1 MIEHRAL
8 LVFVFASIA
17 LTAAAQSQSTAPESA
32 AHPVPVVSF
41 GFGPAANMISSIKNA
56 PFSGVVTSQ
65 LDRALDDGTHINR
78 ENQEV
83 VMRDSQG
90 RVYRERTIRSTGASP
105 HDIQLI
111 TLLDP
116 SQHVQYLCTPL
127 KICRT
132 IRYRDPSGLRHPP
145 GFDSRKDPNVTVEDL
160 GTAEMNGI
168 EVDGKR
174 VTRTIPEETVGNDR
188 PFTSVDESWHSKQL
202 DINIQVKRTDPRMGT
217 HTVTMTNIIAGEPDA
232 KYFEIPEGYRIEPM
246 GAMPTQPR
254 PLEPFGPG
262 GVDPGPRDQ

>member
-1 MIEHRAL
+1 MIKPKAL
-8 LVFVFASIA
+8 PLFVFATVA
-17 LTAAAQSQSTAPESA
+17 LAAAQSQTTAPPPA
-32 AHPVPVVSF
+32 QHTVVSF

-56 PFSGVVTSQ
+56 PFSGVLTSQ
-65 LDRALDDGTHINR
+65 LDRTLDDGTHLNR
-78 ENQEV
+78 ETQEV

-90 RVYRERTIRSTGASP
+90 RIYRERNVRNAAART

-116 SQHVQYLCTPL
+116 SRHTQYLCTPL
-127 KICRT
+127 KVCRT
-132 IRYRDPSGLRHPP
+132 IRYRDPSGFRHPP

-160 GTAEMNGI
+160 GTADMNGI
-168 EVDGKR
+168 EVEGKR
-174 VTRTIPEETVGNDR
+174 VTRTIAEGTVGNDR
-188 PFTSVDESWHSKQL
+188 PFTTVEESWHSKQL

-217 HTVTMTNIIAGEPDA
+217 HTVTMTDIVSGEPDA

-246 GAMPTQPR
+246 GHMSTQPR

>member
-1 MIEHRAL
+1 MFERKVLLLTVAVAL
-8 LVFVFASIA
+8 AATV
-17 LTAAAQSQSTAPESA
+17 TAQTIHQHSGPPPGRVT
-32 AHPVPVVSF
+32 SF
-41 GFGPAANMISSIKNA
+41 GFGPAANMIPAIKNA
-56 PFSGVVTSQ
+56 PFSGVLTSQ
-65 LDRALDDGTHINR
+65 IERTLDDGTRINH

-90 RVYRERTIRSTGASP
+90 RIYRARTIRSTGASP

-188 PFTSVDESWHSKQL
+188 PFTSVEESWHSKQL
-202 DINIQVKRTDPRMGT
+202 DIDIQVKRTDPRMGT

-262 GVDPGPRDQ
+262 GAESGPRDQ